1 MMGKRL
7 SSLEENNR
15 MNTWVK
21 VQKERD
27 KEEEKRWGTAFEGSL
42 TLADALAPLAKND
55 LSAIRSRLAVRG
67 LSSLNKQQL
76 AAALEQQ
83 IPLKLP
89 ELLYKLDETRHK
101 ALRQIADR
109 GGLSAASLESELYL
123 YFQEVGVLYTG
134 SYQGD
139 KVLAMPQEVLE
150 CFRMTSS
157 AAYRDAVRSNTEL
170 IQLVQGMLY
179 YYGYLD
185 LVELERLLSRYL
197 SSEIKLSE
205 KLSVLEE
212 AERYDAKFKIV
223 DGGIYY
229 YKVANVE
236 QIRKEQQL
244 RADLS
249 YYAFT
254 KQELLAAGDAN
265 FVDRNLVFK
274 GMVGFIN
281 DNYEISE
288 AEATVIVEKCMSL
301 MRGGEVPVDVMAYLQ
316 TLLDVDSYE
325 LLEGF
330 TGHVSMLSNATKQWG
345 LKGHTPLE
353 AATDRN
359 QLSGEQSASNS
370 QGNVIDFA
378 SRQKVGRNEPCP
390 CESGKKFKKCCGA

>member
-1 MMGKRL
+1 MGKRL
-7 SSLEENNR
+7 SSLEENIR

-21 VQKERD
+21 AQKERD

-67 LSSLNKQQL
+67 VSSLNKQQL

-89 ELLYKLDETRHK
+89 EFLYKLDENRYK

-123 YFQEVGVLYTG
+123 YFQQVGVLFTG

-139 KVLAMPQEVLE
+139 KVIAMPQEVLE
-150 CFRMTSS
+150 CFRMASN
-157 AAYRDAVRSNTEL
+157 AACRDAVRSNTEF
-170 IQLVQGMLY
+170 IQLVQGLLY

-185 LVELERLLSRYL
+185 LPELERLLSRYL
-197 SSEIKLSE
+197 SSDIKLSE
-205 KLSVLEE
+205 KLPVLEE
-212 AERYDAKFKIV
+212 AERYDAKFKLV

-236 QIRKEQQL
+236 QIRKEQEL
-244 RADLS
+244 RAELS
-249 YYAFT
+249 YHAFT
-254 KQELLAAGDAN
+254 KQELLAAGDAS
-265 FVDRNLVFK
+265 FIDRNLVFK
-274 GMVGFIN
+274 GMVGFIDN
-281 DNYEISE
+281 NYEISE
-288 AEATVIVEKCMSL
+288 AEATVIVEKCTSL
-301 MRGGEVPVDVMAYLQ
+301 IRGGEGSADVMAYLQ
-316 TLLDVDSYE
+316 TLLDIDSYE

-330 TGHVSMLSNATKQWG
+330 TGHVSMLCNATRQWG

-353 AATDRN
+353 AATELD
-359 QLSGEQSASNS
+359 QLSGAQAASNG
-370 QGNVIDFA
+370 QGNVIDLA